1 MDHRIDPLLEANNRI
16 ARAEMA
22 VMLQI
27 VEIDK
32 LRVAGRGTAMA
43 ERVLLAF
50 VKSLEAM
57 RERSPSAIRASSADP
72 HR

>member
-1 MDHRIDPLLEANNRI
+1 MDLREADARI
-16 ARAEMA
+16 AQGEWA

-32 LRVAGRGTAMA
+32 LRVDGRGTAVA
-43 ERVLLAF
+43 ERTLLAF

-57 RERSPSAIRASSADP
+57 RERRKLIAQTSHWS
-72 HR
+72 